1 MATLM
6 VDSRNGV
13 VGPAALM
20 ILARLVN
27 MAVGLVS
34 IPILI
39 HYLGG
44 TGFAA
49 WAIFL
54 ALGAGF
60 SLLEIGGA
68 TVVRFLVLP
77 AAKCD
82 WMEVRSLLGS
92 VWLLLA
98 LNFGIVLGIL
108 IWIADPIAAWL
119 RLPHTAIFTAS
130 ECICVVFIATAL
142 RAFLQCGTQTL
153 YAEQKF
159 LQIAAI
165 SLAQPLLSNIAA
177 ILTAWKYGRLDVTI
191 LSYWIA
197 QVFVVGFVF
206 YRYRHHCMPR
216 LSYEAIRLSRL
227 WKIWSYYSKTQIHQ
241 CAQFVNFQV
250 DKFIISGLVGVWA
263 VAPYEVANRSVFALR
278 SVAASGEQV
287 SLPMAVKNST
297 SAEDAWKWYAESTRF
312 AAYGMCVFM
321 LAPLAI
327 SPVFLYAWAGEMGY
341 VGSGAF
347 VALIIGAMANM
358 LALPAATL
366 IQTVGLPGLPARMAV
381 FSILLN
387 IPISLL
393 LVTRWGLTGAAV
405 GTALVMIASAGL
417 LLHLVHRHFG
427 RPLKVTLRIL
437 ANFWP
442 LLLVCGILGGIT
454 YLLFNGW
461 FAMLEPGIRFAREN
475 RIYPGILAVTLYVF
489 CLMTMFGIE
498 LFRGSFTSSEYGFL
512 MRLKKYCSLDLSFLR
527 NEKR

>member
-1 MATLM
+1 ML
-6 VDSRNGV
+6 DSRDGV

-60 SLLEIGGA
+60 SLLEIGTT

-77 AAKCD
+77 AAKSD

-98 LNFGIVLGIL
+98 INFGIVLGIL
-108 IWIADPIAAWL
+108 LWIADSIAAWL

-130 ECICVVFIATAL
+130 ECICAIFIATAL

-153 YAEQKF
+153 YAGQQF
-159 LQIAAI
+159 FQIAAI
-165 SLAQPLLSNIAA
+165 SLLQPLLSNIAA
-177 ILTAWKYGRLDVTI
+177 ILTAWKFGRLDFTI
-191 LSYWIA
+191 LSYWLT
-197 QVFVVGFVF
+197 QLFVVGYVF
-206 YRYRHHCMPR
+206 YRYRNHCMPR
-216 LSYEAIRLSRL
+216 LSYEAIRFSRL
-227 WKIWSYYSKTQIHQ
+227 WEIWSYYSKTQLHQ
-241 CAQFVNFQV
+241 WAQFVNFQV
-250 DKFIISGLVGVWA
+250 DKFIIAGLVGLWA
-263 VAPYEVANRSVFALR
+263 VAPYEVANRSVLALR
-278 SVAASGEQV
+278 SVPASGEGIF
-287 SLPMAVKNST
+287 LPMAVKNST
-297 SAEDAWKWYAESTRF
+297 STEDAWKWYVESTRF
-312 AAYGMCVFM
+312 ATYGMCVFM
-321 LAPLAI
+321 LAPLAV

-347 VALIIGAMANM
+347 VALIIGAMANL

-381 FSILLN
+381 LSILLN

-405 GTALVMIASAGL
+405 GTALVMIASACL

-427 RPLKVTLRIL
+427 RPLKATLRIL
-437 ANFWP
+437 VNFWP
-442 LLLVCGILGGIT
+442 LLLVCGILGGMT

-461 FAMLEPGIRFAREN
+461 FAMLEPGIRFARAN
-475 RIYPGILAVTLYVF
+475 RIYPGIVAVALYALCILSMLF
-489 CLMTMFGIE
+489 IE
-498 LFRGSFTSSEYGFL
+498 IYRGSFSSSDIGIL
-512 MRLKKYCSLDLSFLR
+512 MRLKKSQWLDWRFLR
-527 NEKR
+527 SEKR